1 MNSDGTTSRPCGDA
15 CGTMPSCAPL
25 SVPYV
30 PFQQQGSQ
38 KYSQA
43 DALANGTLFLMARI
57 NGTVWKINL
66 AMLNN
71 QDTYRFTK
79 KLGALKGLRWEIL
92 SGEEQERLKSS
103 VLRAVSLLTSGQVMP
118 GSLLSVAVSP
128 LSDLQVVKETPWKWV
143 CTHSVSNGRQK
154 KVSIPK
160 AYPGFAPVPGLEPPM
175 EPAPAR
181 WVLIGVSAALAL
193 LLGLAGFSTVESDKR
208 APEDVVAHTSLW
220 DSPVVGFMNKCS
232 VTEDA
237 NPLFHRLSLGFGNGE
252 DKGPEGFMSGNVF
265 ATHLTGPIL
274 VKNPDFTDF
283 LIRRIFERK
292 GWELPEQL
300 PVLPYEREAYEVT
313 LRELMGRAGG

>member
-1 MNSDGTTSRPCGDA
+1 MELTILHLYPDCMSLYGEYA
-15 CGTMPSCAPL
+15 
-25 SVPYV
+25 
-30 PFQQQGSQ
+30 
-38 KYSQA
+38 
-43 DALANGTLFLMARI
+43 
-57 NGTVWKINL
+57 NL
-66 AMLNN
+66 AVLRRHLEATGVSVTVDAALFEDAPPFDRAGFIYMGAGTERTQKAALSALLPH
-71 QDTYRFTK
+71 K
-79 KLGALKGLRWEIL
+79 EALKAAIDRGAVVLFTGNAMELLGQSITDAQGKRW
-92 SGEEQERLKSS
+92 
-103 VLRAVSLLTSGQVMP
+103 P
-118 GSLLSVAVSP
+118 
-128 LSDLQVVKETPWKWV
+128 
-143 CTHSVSNGRQK
+143 C
-154 KVSIPK
+154 
-160 AYPGFAPVPGLEPPM
+160 
-175 EPAPAR
+175 
-181 WVLIGVSAALAL
+181 
-193 LLGLAGFSTVESDKR
+193 LGLAGFSTVESDKR

-237 NPLFHRLSLGFGNGE
+237 NPLFHSLSLGFGNGE